1 MSSRSIRYIGNRK
14 IHTSRIQ
21 FCKKVDTVADIVV
34 GIAEGMME
42 DEVLVD
48 PGEDLD
54 NQDHRDQ
61 DLGLDVLDPNH
72 HLVCLDLG
80 DLVFQ
85 DDRDHHDLR
94 RDLDVQIHL

>member
-1 MSSRSIRYIGNRK
+1 
-14 IHTSRIQ
+14 
-21 FCKKVDTVADIVV
+21 VADIVV

-42 DEVLVD
+42 DEVLGD

-54 NQDHRDQ
+54 NQGHRDQ
-61 DLGLDVLDPNH
+61 DHHGLDLDDLDPSH
-72 HLVCLDLG
+72 HLVCLDLVYPGLG

-85 DDRDHHDLR
+85 DGHHHDLR